1 MSRTSNF
8 YLISHGCGFYA
19 ISVQENR
26 QCTVQRAALGHRQL
40 LMWHK
45 ALWSACQKSL
55 TNLNHKSEF
64 ASVIRALAQSQ
75 GQACFDVVIRSPEDT
90 ASSPVQKHHKGQ
102 EAAQDATC
110 SAAPLSC

>member
-1 MSRTSNF
+1 MVVDFMLS
-8 YLISHGCGFYA
+8 LCGK
-19 ISVQENR
+19 NR
-26 QCTVQRAALGHRQL
+26 QYVVQHAALGHQQL

-45 ALWSACQKSL
+45 ALQSACQKSL

-64 ASVIRALAQSQ
+64 AVVIRALAQSQ
-75 GQACFDVVIRSPEDT
+75 GQARFDVVIRSPEDT
-90 ASSPVQKHHKGQ
+90 ASSPGQNHHKGQ